1 MLFWRRDDTS
11 AADEKKKKKKRS
23 TAGDSKIPPIAD
35 QQRFVGPSLTGF
47 CDYSYSNLLAHVHVL
62 AGHTHVMYG

>member
-1 MLFWRRDDTS
+1 LPFWRRDGTS
-11 AADEKKKKKKRS
+11 AADEKKMEH
-23 TAGDSKIPPIAD
+23 GWLLDDMPPIAD
-35 QQRFVGPSLTGF
+35 QQRFRDPSLTGF